1 METVDRD
8 NNSFMGEKIMGS
20 KMSAFVK
27 MVISLSVVALFLSGP
42 VVAAQEVPRITKEA
56 LKGWLD
62 NPDVIILD
70 VRTRVTWRGADFK
83 IKGARRE
90 MPRKFSSWVGKYP
103 KDKTLVLY

>member
-1 METVDRD
+1 METVDWD
-8 NNSFMGEKIMGS
+8 NNSFIGEKIMGS

-27 MVISLSVVALFLSGP
+27 MVISLSVVALFLSGA
-42 VVAAQEVPRITKEA
+42 VAAQEVPRITKEA

-70 VRTRVTWRGADFK
+70 VRTSGTWQGVDFK

-90 MPRKFSSWVGKYP
+90 MPRKFSSWSGKYSR
-103 KDKTLVLY
+103 DKTLVLY